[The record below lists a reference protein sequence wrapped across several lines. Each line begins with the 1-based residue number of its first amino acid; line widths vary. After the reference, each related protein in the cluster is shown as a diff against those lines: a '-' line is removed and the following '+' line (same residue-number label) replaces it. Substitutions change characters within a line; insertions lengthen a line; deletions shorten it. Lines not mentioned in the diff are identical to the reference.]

1 MLSWS
6 SIVLVHRNNISAD
19 RHVIPHGT
27 HCPHSEST
35 SPCFYSNSCVL
46 AEKLQIHF
54 CTNIIVKLNW
64 PGFEPMIYY
73 TWAKHISSHGYWQ
86 MLIDFFFWAHIAI
99 YKTSRECYYLFVH
112 SKAAANTAI
121 GKTFRE
127 FSSLFIYSIA

>member
-27 HCPHSEST
+27 HCRHSEST

-86 MLIDFFFWAHIAI
+86 MLIDFFFGLTLPFTRLLENVIICLYILRQEQTRLLA
-99 YKTSRECYYLFVH
+99 RLLENFLLYLY
-112 SKAAANTAI
+112 I
-121 GKTFRE
+121 
-127 FSSLFIYSIA
+127 L